1 MSNLFDALKRENAI
15 DLNEICDLEAANV
28 VGAPEIKI
36 ASSEGPAIVHAPA
49 TARRIARL
57 RVSALAPLFPFE
69 EIHHVAAEQYRI
81 IRTKILHSEKKPRL
95 LVVSSAGSGDG
106 KTVTSIN
113 LAASLALK
121 TETSVL
127 LVDADLRRPRIATE
141 LGIPETPG
149 LSDVVAGRVSFEE
162 ALIRAEQFENLH
174 ILPAGDAAENPA
186 ELFDSDR
193 WRRLIEQLRSR
204 FAMVVF
210 DTTPVATVAD
220 YELLQLVCDAI
231 IVVIRPDHTNRK
243 ACAKVLETVPKDKL
257 LGVVLNGVEEWL
269 FWNTPANDYYRKL
282 PPGQNVL
289 K

>member
-1 MSNLFDALKRENAI
+1 MSNLFEALRRENAI
-15 DLNEICDLEAANV
+15 DLTDICDPEAADATRPSEV
-28 VGAPEIKI
+28 RAPLPENT
-36 ASSEGPAIVHAPA
+36 APVHMPA
-49 TARRIARL
+49 TGCRSARL

-69 EIHHVAAEQYRI
+69 ENHYVAAEQYRI
-81 IRTKILHSEKKPRL
+81 IRTKILHNEKKPRL
-95 LVVSSAGSGDG
+95 LVVSSAASGDG

-127 LVDADLRRPRIATE
+127 LVDADLRRPRIAME
-141 LGIPETPG
+141 LGIPEMPG
-149 LSDVVAGRVSFEE
+149 LSDVIAGRVSLEE
-162 ALIRAEQFENLH
+162 ALVRADQFQNLY
-174 ILPAGDAAENPA
+174 ILPAGDGAENPV

-193 WRRLIEQLRSR
+193 WRQLIEQLRSR
-204 FAMVVF
+204 FEMVVF

-231 IVVIRPDHTNRK
+231 IVVVRPDHTNRK
-243 ACAKVLETVPKDKL
+243 ACTKVLETVPKEKL

-282 PPGQNVL
+282 PAGQSAM